1 MFFRLVFESLNVSI
15 RCNFAYITVGIL
27 FIMIINR
34 MQFLRDYMITEIK
47 KKKKTNNLSKPQK
60 SCEYITDAL
69 RK

>member
-47 KKKKTNNLSKPQK
+47 KKNNNNLSKPQK